1 MLFADIK
8 SYLIELE
15 QDQDEIYLTDLEDC
29 TNIDQL
35 IQVVAEYNGID
46 DFEAA
51 RLILDKI
58 TN

>member
-15 QDQDEIYLTDLEDC
+15 QDQDELYLEDLDNC
-29 TNIDQL
+29 ANIDQL
-35 IQVVAEYNGID
+35 IQIVAEYHGVD
-46 DFEAA
+46 DLEAS

-58 TN
+58 TS